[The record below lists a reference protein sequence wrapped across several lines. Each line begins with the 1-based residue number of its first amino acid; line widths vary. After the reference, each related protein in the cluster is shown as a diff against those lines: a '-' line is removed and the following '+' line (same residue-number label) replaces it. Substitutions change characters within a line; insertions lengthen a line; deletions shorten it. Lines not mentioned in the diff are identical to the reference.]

1 MKKIKLGLKI
11 VVNSY
16 RIFILWIIIK
26 LIRHDD
32 KELIYQDVCHYYLNE
47 KDINKI
53 DFINLI
59 LNDYAFR
66 SVILYRLMRY
76 PFKKIIFS
84 IFWRPLKTIELWSFS
99 GKIGGGVIF
108 VT

>member
-1 MKKIKLGLKI
+1 MKKMKLGLKM